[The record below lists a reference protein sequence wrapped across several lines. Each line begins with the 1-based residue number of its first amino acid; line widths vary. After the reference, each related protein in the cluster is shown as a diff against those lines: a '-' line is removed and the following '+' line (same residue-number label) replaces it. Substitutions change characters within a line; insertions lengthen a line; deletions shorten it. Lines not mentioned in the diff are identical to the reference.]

1 MNILKSIKSLIE
13 DITGEPL
20 TTNRKQYEP
29 IEPIATSK
37 FKLSKVEEDASGTY
51 STHKKDDTILF
62 FSFAK
67 NKTVRGSYVVSIE
80 TTNKKVA
87 NSIAQLINDTCT
99 GCFECDAWRG
109 KYMINA
115 YYEPNDMQQLQ
126 LIKLIEKIC

>member
-1 MNILKSIKSLIE
+1 MNIFKSIKSLIE

-20 TTNRKQYEP
+20 TTNRKQCEP
-29 IEPIATSK
+29 IEPATINK

-67 NKTVRGSYVVSIE
+67 NKTVRGSYVVSVE
-80 TTNKKVA
+80 TTDRKTANK
-87 NSIAQLINDTCT
+87 IAQLMQDTCT
-99 GCFECDAWRG
+99 GCFECDAWNN

-115 YYEPNDMQQLQ
+115 YYEPKHMQQLQ